1 MVPRAWPHLGRYR
14 HVGWCPAIHFQVTH
28 SSLNSLQNTLLK
40 PEQAVSLHG
49 LRHGIAQHSR
59 LQPTCKLRR
68 TERSHRTMLQLLCT
82 GQRQCSMLHRSVL
95 PAVEP
100 RCTTAWTAHS
110 VDGQH
115 HGSVDSHVWRDSDSS
130 HDTTRTGSCRS
141 SVNPMRLEDMLPPAL
156 NRRQERVELQSVFCV
171 FLASH
176 EGSEEANQIGARS
189 MPGSVHQSGRN
200 PRRKRHVRAE
210 RKKHSEASEAKR
222 RISHPE

>member
-1 MVPRAWPHLGRYR
+1 MPSYPLSGHPQLTEQPPKHA
-14 HVGWCPAIHFQVTH
+14 A
-28 SSLNSLQNTLLK
+28 
-40 PEQAVSLHG
+40 QAVSLHSQ
-49 LRHGIAQHSR
+49 RHGIAHHSR
-59 LQPTCKLRR
+59 VQPKCKLRR
-68 TERSHRTMLQLLCT
+68 AERSCCTMLQLLCA

-100 RCTTAWTAHS
+100 RCTMAWTAHG

-115 HGSVDSHVWRDSDSS
+115 HGSFDSHVWRDCDSS

-189 MPGSVHQSGRN
+189 MPGSVHELGRN

-210 RKKHSEASEAKR
+210 RKKHSTASEAK
-222 RISHPE
+222 